1 MKFCP
6 KTLMPAFALL
16 LLAGC
21 GENTARSLGFIRD
34 APDEFRVTTRA
45 PLSMPP
51 DMGGGGLP
59 APRPGAA
66 RPMERSQRE
75 EAEAV
80 LVPSLALRDPRQ
92 QPRAAGA
99 TVGEVALLQSAGPAP
114 SRDIRR
120 QVDEESQRL
129 DRPPRDLAD
138 RLIFWRDP
146 PPPGIAVDPARER
159 ARLRE
164 NAALGVE
171 ASAGDTPIQQ
181 PREQS
186 IWRRLGF

>member
-1 MKFCP
+1 MTRRL
-6 KTLMPAFALL
+6 KTFLPALSLL
-16 LLAGC
+16 LLVGC
-21 GENTARSLGFIRD
+21 GENTARTLGFIRD

-51 DMGGGGLP
+51 DMAGGLP
-59 APRPGAA
+59 PPRPGAP
-66 RPMERSQRE
+66 RPMERSARD

-92 QPRAAGA
+92 QPRAAGGS
-99 TVGEVALLQSAGPAP
+99 VGEIALLQAAGPAP

-146 PPPGIAVDPARER
+146 PAPGIVVDPARER
-159 ARLRE
+159 ERIRE
-164 NAALGVE
+164 NAALGIE
-171 ASAGDTPIQQ
+171 GTAGDTPIQQ
-181 PREQS
+181 PREQN

>member
-1 MKFCP
+1 MTRRL
-6 KTLMPAFALL
+6 KTFLPALSLL
-16 LLAGC
+16 LLVGC
-21 GENTARSLGFIRD
+21 GENTARTLGFIRD

-51 DMGGGGLP
+51 DMAGGLP
-59 APRPGAA
+59 PPRPGAP
-66 RPMERSQRE
+66 RPMERSARE

-92 QPRAAGA
+92 QPRAAGGS
-99 TVGEVALLQSAGPAP
+99 VGEVALLQAAGPAP

-138 RLIFWRDP
+138 RLIFWREP
-146 PPPGIAVDPARER
+146 PAPGIVVDPARER
-159 ARLRE
+159 ERIRE
-164 NAALGVE
+164 NAALGIE
-171 ASAGDTPIQQ
+171 GTAGDTPIQQ
-181 PREQS
+181 PRARTWWQ
-186 IWRRLGF
+186 RLGL

>member
-1 MKFCP
+1 MKSRSKILF
-6 KTLMPAFALL
+6 PALATL

-21 GENTARSLGFIRD
+21 GENTARTLGFIRD

-51 DMGGGGLP
+51 DMAGGLP

-75 EAEAV
+75 AAEAV
-80 LVPSLALRDPRQ
+80 LVPSLALRDPRR
-92 QPRAAGA
+92 QPQAVGGS
-99 TVGEVALLQSAGPAP
+99 VGEVALLQAAGPSAP
-114 SRDIRR
+114 RDIRR

-146 PPPGIAVDPARER
+146 AQAGIAVDPTREVQR
-159 ARLRE
+159 IRE
-164 NAALGVE
+164 NAALGVA

-181 PREQS
+181 PRAQS
-186 IWRRLGF
+186 WWQKLGF

>member
-1 MKFCP
+1 MNRRLT
-6 KTLMPAFALL
+6 TLLPAFALL
-16 LLAGC
+16 LLVGC
-21 GENTARSLGFIRD
+21 GENTSRTLGFIRD

-51 DMGGGGLP
+51 DMAGGLP
-59 APRPGAA
+59 PPRPGAA

-92 QPRAAGA
+92 QPRATGNS
-99 TVGEVALLQSAGPAP
+99 VGEIALLQAAGPAP
-114 SRDIRR
+114 ARDIRR

-138 RLIFWRDP
+138 RLIFWRESP
-146 PPPGIAVDPARER
+146 APGIAVDPARER
-159 ARLRE
+159 QRIRE
-164 NAALGVE
+164 NAALGIE
-171 ASAGDTPIQQ
+171 GTAGDTPIQQ
-181 PREQS
+181 PRAQS
-186 IWRRLGF
+186 WWQRLGF

>member
-1 MKFCP
+1 MTRRL
-6 KTLMPAFALL
+6 KTLLPAFGLL
-16 LLAGC
+16 LLVGC
-21 GENTARSLGFIRD
+21 GENTARTLGFIRD

-51 DMGGGGLP
+51 DMAGGLP
-59 APRPGAA
+59 SPRPGAP
-66 RPMERSQRE
+66 RPMERSARD

-92 QPRAAGA
+92 QPRAAGGS
-99 TVGEVALLQSAGPAP
+99 VGEIALLQAAGPTP
-114 SRDIRR
+114 SPDIRR

-129 DRPPRDLAD
+129 DRPPRDLVD

-146 PPPGIAVDPARER
+146 PPPGIAVDPALER
-159 ARLRE
+159 QRIRE

-171 ASAGDTPIQQ
+171 GTAGDTPIQQ
-181 PREQS
+181 PREQN

>member
-1 MKFCP
+1 MTRRL
-6 KTLMPAFALL
+6 KTLLPAFGLL
-16 LLAGC
+16 LLVGC
-21 GENTARSLGFIRD
+21 GENTARTLGFIRD

-51 DMGGGGLP
+51 DMAGGLP
-59 APRPGAA
+59 SPRPGAP
-66 RPMERSQRE
+66 RPMERSARD

-92 QPRAAGA
+92 QPRAAGGS
-99 TVGEVALLQSAGPAP
+99 VGEIALLQAAGPAP

-129 DRPPRDLAD
+129 DRPPRDLVD

-159 ARLRE
+159 QRIRE

-171 ASAGDTPIQQ
+171 GTAGDTPIQQ
-181 PREQS
+181 PREQN

>member
-1 MKFCP
+1 MMRRL
-6 KTLMPAFALL
+6 KTFLPAVSLL
-16 LLAGC
+16 LLVGC

-51 DMGGGGLP
+51 DMAGGLP
-59 APRPGAA
+59 SPRPGAP
-66 RPMERSQRE
+66 RPMERSARD

-80 LVPSLALRDPRQ
+80 LVPSLALRDPRE
-92 QPRAAGA
+92 QPRAVGGS
-99 TVGEVALLQSAGPAP
+99 VGEIALLQAAGPAP

-146 PPPGIAVDPARER
+146 PAPGVAVDPARER
-159 ARLRE
+159 ARIRE
-164 NAALGVE
+164 NAALGIE
-171 ASAGDTPIQQ
+171 GTAGDTPIQQ
-181 PREQS
+181 PREQN

>member
-1 MKFCP
+1 MNRRLQTF
-6 KTLMPAFALL
+6 LPALSLL
-16 LLAGC
+16 LLVGC
-21 GENTARSLGFIRD
+21 GENTARSLGFLRD

-51 DMGGGGLP
+51 DMAGGLP
-59 APRPGAA
+59 SPRPGAA
-66 RPMERSQRE
+66 RPMERSARD

-92 QPRAAGA
+92 QPRAAGGS
-99 TVGEVALLQSAGPAP
+99 VGEMALLQAAGPAP

-120 QVDEESQRL
+120 QIDDESQRL

-146 PPPGIAVDPARER
+146 PPAGIAVDPSREVQR
-159 ARLRE
+159 IRE
-164 NAALGVE
+164 NAALGIE
-171 ASAGDTPIQQ
+171 GTAGDTPIEQ
-181 PREQS
+181 PRARSVWQ
-186 IWRRLGF
+186 RLGF

>member
-1 MKFCP
+1 MNRRL
-6 KTLMPAFALL
+6 KTFLPAFSLL
-16 LLAGC
+16 LLVGC
-21 GENTARSLGFIRD
+21 GENTARTLGFIRD

-51 DMGGGGLP
+51 DMAGGLP
-59 APRPGAA
+59 PPRPGAP
-66 RPMERSQRE
+66 RPMERSARD

-92 QPRAAGA
+92 QPRAAGGS
-99 TVGEVALLQSAGPAP
+99 VGEIALLQSAGPAP

-146 PPPGIAVDPARER
+146 PASGIAVDPAREVQR
-159 ARLRE
+159 IRE
-164 NAALGVE
+164 NAALGIE
-171 ASAGDTPIQQ
+171 GTAGDTPIQQ
-181 PREQS
+181 PRAQS
-186 IWRRLGF
+186 WWQRLGF

>member
-1 MKFCP
+1 MNRRL
-6 KTLMPAFALL
+6 KTFLPALSLL
-16 LLAGC
+16 LLVGC
-21 GENTARSLGFIRD
+21 GENTARTLGFIRD

-51 DMGGGGLP
+51 DMAGGLP
-59 APRPGAA
+59 PPRPGAP
-66 RPMERSQRE
+66 RPMERSARE

-92 QPRAAGA
+92 QPRAAGGS
-99 TVGEVALLQSAGPAP
+99 VGEIALLQAAGPAP
-114 SRDIRR
+114 TADIRR
-120 QVDEESQRL
+120 RVDEESQRL

-146 PPPGIAVDPARER
+146 PPAGIAVDPARER
-159 ARLRE
+159 ERIRE
-164 NAALGVE
+164 NAALGIE
-171 ASAGDTPIQQ
+171 GTAGDTPIQQ
-181 PREQS
+181 PREQN

>member
-1 MKFCP
+1 MILRP
-6 KTLMPAFALL
+6 QTLMPAFALL
-16 LLAGC
+16 LLVGC
-21 GENTARSLGFIRD
+21 GENTARSLGFLRD

-51 DMGGGGLP
+51 DMAGGLP
-59 APRPGAA
+59 SPRPGAA
-66 RPMERSQRE
+66 RPMERSARD

-92 QPRAAGA
+92 QPRAAGGS
-99 TVGEVALLQSAGPAP
+99 VGEMALLQAAGPAP

-120 QVDEESQRL
+120 QVDDESQRL

-146 PPPGIAVDPARER
+146 PPPGIAVDPSREVQR
-159 ARLRE
+159 IRE
-164 NAALGVE
+164 NAALGIE
-171 ASAGDTPIQQ
+171 GTAGDTPIQQ
-181 PREQS
+181 PRARS
-186 IWRRLGF
+186 IWQRLGF

>member
-1 MKFCP
+1 MNRRP
-6 KTLMPAFALL
+6 KTLVPALATLL
-16 LLAGC
+16 LVGC
-21 GENTARSLGFIRD
+21 GENTARTLGFIRD

-51 DMGGGGLP
+51 DMVGGLP

-92 QPRAAGA
+92 QPRATGGS
-99 TVGEVALLQSAGPAP
+99 VGEVALLQAAGPSAP
-114 SRDIRR
+114 RDIRR
-120 QVDEESQRL
+120 QVDDESQRL

-146 PPPGIAVDPARER
+146 PAPGIAVDPERER
-159 ARLRE
+159 QRIRE
-164 NAALGVE
+164 NAALGL
-171 ASAGDTPIQQ
+171 ADTSGDTPIQQ
-181 PREQS
+181 PRAQS
-186 IWRRLGF
+186 WWQRLGF

>member
-1 MKFCP
+1 MTRRL
-6 KTLMPAFALL
+6 KTFFPAFSLL
-16 LLAGC
+16 LLVGC
-21 GENTARSLGFIRD
+21 GENTARTLGFIRD

-51 DMGGGGLP
+51 DMAGGLP
-59 APRPGAA
+59 SPRPGAP
-66 RPMERSQRE
+66 RPMERSARD

-92 QPRAAGA
+92 QPRAAAGS
-99 TVGEVALLQSAGPAP
+99 VGEMVLLQAAGPAA

-120 QVDEESQRL
+120 QVDDESQRL

-146 PPPGIAVDPARER
+146 PAPGIAVDPARER
-159 ARLRE
+159 ARIRE
-164 NAALGVE
+164 NAALGIE
-171 ASAGDTPIQQ
+171 GTAGDTPIQQ
-181 PREQS
+181 PREQN

>member
-1 MKFCP
+1 MNRRP
-6 KTLMPAFALL
+6 QTLLPALALL

-51 DMGGGGLP
+51 DMAGGLP
-59 APRPGAA
+59 SPRPGAA
-66 RPMERSQRE
+66 RPMERSQRD

-92 QPRAAGA
+92 QPRATGN
-99 TVGEVALLQSAGPAP
+99 TVGEIALLQAAGPAA

-146 PPPGIAVDPARER
+146 PPPGITVDPARER
-159 ARLRE
+159 ERIRE
-164 NAALGVE
+164 NAALGIE

-181 PREQS
+181 PRAQS
-186 IWRRLGF
+186 WWQRLGF

>member
-1 MKFCP
+1 MIP
-6 KTLMPAFALL
+6 RLKTFLPALSLL
-16 LLAGC
+16 LLVGC

-51 DMGGGGLP
+51 DMAGGLP
-59 APRPGAA
+59 QPRPGAA
-66 RPMERSQRE
+66 RPMERSQRQ

-80 LVPSLALRDPRQ
+80 LVPSLALQDPRQ
-92 QPRAAGA
+92 QPRAAGGS
-99 TVGEVALLQSAGPAP
+99 VGEIALLQAAGPAA

-146 PPPGIAVDPARER
+146 PPPGIAVDPVRER
-159 ARLRE
+159 QRIRE
-164 NAALGVE
+164 NAALGIE
-171 ASAGDTPIQQ
+171 GTAGDTPIQQ
-181 PREQS
+181 PRAQT
-186 IWRRLGF
+186 WWQRLGF

>member
-1 MKFCP
+1 MTRRL
-6 KTLMPAFALL
+6 KTFLPAFSLL
-16 LLAGC
+16 LLVGC

-51 DMGGGGLP
+51 DMAGGLP
-59 APRPGAA
+59 SPRAGAP
-66 RPMERSQRE
+66 RPMERSARD

-92 QPRAAGA
+92 QPRAAGGS
-99 TVGEVALLQSAGPAP
+99 VGEMALLQAAGPAP

-146 PPPGIAVDPARER
+146 PPLGIAVDPTREVQR
-159 ARLRE
+159 IRE
-164 NAALGVE
+164 NAALGIE
-171 ASAGDTPIQQ
+171 GTAGDTPIQQ
-181 PREQS
+181 PREQN
-186 IWRRLGF
+186 IWRRLGL

>member
-1 MKFCP
+1 MMRAL
-6 KTLMPAFALL
+6 KTFLPAVSLL
-16 LLAGC
+16 LLVGC
-21 GENTARSLGFIRD
+21 GENTSRSLGFIRD

-51 DMGGGGLP
+51 DMAGGLP
-59 APRPGAA
+59 PPRPGAP
-66 RPMERSQRE
+66 RPMERSARD

-92 QPRAAGA
+92 QPRAAGGS
-99 TVGEVALLQSAGPAP
+99 VGEMALLQSAGPAP

-146 PPPGIAVDPARER
+146 PAPGIAVDPARER
-159 ARLRE
+159 QRIRE
-164 NAALGVE
+164 NAALGIE
-171 ASAGDTPIQQ
+171 GTAGDTPIQQ
-181 PREQS
+181 PREQN
-186 IWRRLGF
+186 IWRRLGL